1 MILLSLITV
10 YTTHYRYV
18 DYTAGKKFKSR
29 SGDTVRLRELLNEGL
44 KRVETRLKETARDK
58 ELSPEELD
66 QVKSSVAYGCIKYA
80 DLSHNRTNDYIF
92 SFDKMLD
99 DRGNTAAYL
108 LYANTRIRS
117 IARSANVS
125 PDALKE
131 AAKSTV
137 VQLDHPAEW
146 KLAKCILRFPEVIS
160 KVMQDL
166 LLHTLCEYLY
176 ELTTTFTEF
185 YDKCYCIEKDK
196 ATGNIVK
203 INMSRLLL
211 CEATAQVIASTFY
224 ILGIKPLDKM

>member
-1 MILLSLITV
+1 
-10 YTTHYRYV
+10 
-18 DYTAGKKFKSR
+18 
-29 SGDTVRLRELLNEGL
+29 
-44 KRVETRLKETARDK
+44 
-58 ELSPEELD
+58 
-66 QVKSSVAYGCIKYA
+66 
-80 DLSHNRTNDYIF
+80 
-92 SFDKMLD
+92 MLD

-117 IARSANVS
+117 IARSANVT
-125 PDALKE
+125 PEALRE
-131 AAKSTV
+131 AAKTTV

-146 KLAKCILRFPEVIS
+146 KLAKCILRFPEVIT
-160 KVMQDL
+160 KVLDDL

-196 ATGNIVK
+196 TTGAIVK

-211 CEATAQVIASTFY
+211 CEATAQVIASTFF